1 MLKNYKKL
9 DYQSLKDEEK
19 EEKIV
24 FHLLSD
30 FIKEETLEKL
40 KTLEKEL
47 SAIYPTTIQTHILSD
62 EIFKCFLSLAGKYLN
77 YYRLFIPQ
85 LLNNIDTALYLDVDM
100 LVCADVRALWTLNLE
115 GKSTAIVRDW
125 GLSAPLPRKS
135 LHGKADFNF
144 GDFYFNSGFMFLNVK
159 TFREKNLFEK
169 CLDYLNNYETFLWDQ
184 DALNAVIREND
195 ALMMPFAF
203 NCIAVA
209 YIERAKTGQFLS
221 RSSFEEMCFWTENP
235 VILHFAGIV
244 KPWENPFIVQN
255 EKGEYIGLR
264 YIEAAKKSFCFA
276 NDITKNLILYA
287 KKIYLSRIVFQYSK
301 NIFGLFKIPFVITK
315 IKICDFQ
322 KEEILDY
329 LKNYDNDHLF
339 AGFSE
344 NGKDHLIKE
353 FYAKYERA
361 KKTKSFL
368 YLLKLPLAI
377 LKVKRAAKNK
387 S

>member
-62 EIFKCFLSLAGKYLN
+62 SIFLDCRKLGSSYVAYFRIYIAK
-77 YYRLFIPQ
+77 
-85 LLNNIDTALYLDVDM
+85 LLENINTTLYLDVDM
-100 LVCADVRALWTLNLE
+100 LVCADLRALWTLDLNQKTVAVL
-115 GKSTAIVRDW
+115 GDW
-125 GLSAPLPRKS
+125 GLIKEPLRKS
-135 LHGKADFNF
+135 LQGKEDFNF
-144 GDFYFNSGFMFLNVK
+144 DGFYFNSGFILMNLK
-159 TFREKNLFEK
+159 AFRENNIIEH
-169 CLDYLNNYETFLWDQ
+169 CLYFLNNYDALFHDQ
-184 DALNAVIREND
+184 DALNYAIREKD
-195 ALMMPFAF
+195 VLDVPFSF
-203 NCIAVA
+203 NCFVA
-209 YIERAKTGQFLS
+209 SNID
-221 RSSFEEMCFWTENP
+221 FENSI
-235 VILHFAGIV
+235 ILHFAGIV